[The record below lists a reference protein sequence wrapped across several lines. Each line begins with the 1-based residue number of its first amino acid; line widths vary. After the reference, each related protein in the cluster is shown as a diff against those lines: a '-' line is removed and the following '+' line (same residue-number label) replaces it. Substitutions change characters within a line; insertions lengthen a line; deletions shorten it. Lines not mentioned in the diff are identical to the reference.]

1 MYRHID
7 EIRLKIMSVENEPLV
22 HIGNPGT
29 EMGDN
34 DLLLLK
40 LVYSKVWYLSVKTT
54 SRCYI
59 QTGKSLS
66 TYRRLTKRAV

>member
-29 EMGDN
+29 EMGTMT
-34 DLLLLK
+34 
-40 LVYSKVWYLSVKTT
+40 YS
-54 SRCYI
+54 C
-59 QTGKSLS
+59 
-66 TYRRLTKRAV
+66 